1 MSIERYDLLV
11 NNLQEIDNIISEVDE
26 LTSSSVKIKSALEN
40 KSLNLTT
47 KNKELHELNKKQ
59 LSATD
64 SIEEIENDIVSMKD
78 KLAKKKSDQLISRL
92 LEHGEKYSY
101 NQSKI
106 EAING
111 MDFREIYYFLDKKSN
126 QIKDQQEWYDVNCEG
141 QRKRRIE
148 GVETRT
154 NLVAAFW
161 TLLIVTVMVGGFF
174 VLLDTIDPNGKSL
187 TYECPDGTVV
197 EYDEVGSGTSISD
210 LEDDPPGHWCDEAID
225 WAIDKKETAI
235 FSIICGPVIILV
247 VGVILIGGVVARKLA
262 ISGDDS
268 ITPAD
273 RIKAKIETF
282 GEDYETVI
290 DSLDLEYSSVM
301 MLKASCNKYVKI
313 LDNIANAENK
323 ILHYQTVVIPNAG
336 DSSKRILNEIKL
348 ESITRDKLE
357 HQHKQSLAEIK
368 SRLGRIDNL
377 YHEISDMIPSPEL

>member
-111 MDFREIYYFLDKKSN
+111 MDFREIYYLLDKKSN
-126 QIKDQQEWYDVNCEG
+126 QIKDQQERYDVNCED
-141 QRKRRIE
+141 QRKRRFE
-148 GVETRT
+148 AVETRT
-154 NLVAAFW
+154 KLVAAFL

-235 FSIICGPVIILV
+235 FSIICGPIIILV
-247 VGVILIGGVVARKLA
+247 VGVILIGGVVAPMLA
-262 ISGDDS
+262 ISGGDS